1 MSSSDPD
8 AHLLLRSRADAV
20 MTSRLQRVKNKKTR
34 IQISSA
40 RIDALQNSLK
50 SWQADQLNEK
60 VYYLTVVTI
69 IFSPL
74 AVITGAFGM
83 NVTGVLWTPI
93 EDGTG
98 FRNVMIICACITV
111 FVLSVFFVP
120 PVYYWFQKRRKHKRV
135 VGRWQSAFSRVD
147 AHKKRASSALKGV

>member
-1 MSSSDPD
+1 M
-8 AHLLLRSRADAV
+8 
-20 MTSRLQRVKNKKTR
+20 QRTKTKKTR
-34 IQISSA
+34 IQIIGA

-83 NVTGVLWTPI
+83 NVSGVLWTPI
-93 EDGTG
+93 EDGPG
-98 FRNVMIICACITV
+98 FRNVMIVCACVTAV
-111 FVLSVFFVP
+111 VLTYFFVP
-120 PVYYWFQKRRKHKRV
+120 PIYFWFQKRRKHKRV
-135 VGRWQSAFSRVD
+135 VGRWQSAIS
-147 AHKKRASSALKGV
+147 HSIPNKRRGSTMTKVV